1 MAAPPGMHLRQRE
14 EPAFSA
20 QQHGT
25 GHAPSNQAAHPRARE
40 GGDGIR
46 RAAQDDRAGRKV
58 LRHDDA
64 ERQKTVIAD
73 RQTFGDANLAAE
85 EAAFADMRRARD
97 PDLRGDEAMIADD
110 AVMADVVAAPY
121 DHVIADLRVGLD
133 NVRFQY
139 QAILADVRR
148 IDVRIRVNERGE
160 LVIAALAFEVAGPP
174 EFVHAPIAERSQQP
188 DLLRWEKVFELFP
201 G

>member
-1 MAAPPGMHLRQRE
+1 
-14 EPAFSA
+14 
-20 QQHGT
+20 
-25 GHAPSNQAAHPRARE
+25 
-40 GGDGIR
+40 
-46 RAAQDDRAGRKV
+46 
-58 LRHDDA
+58 
-64 ERQKTVIAD
+64 
-73 RQTFGDANLAAE
+73 
-85 EAAFADMRRARD
+85 MRRARD

-160 LVIAALAFEVAGPP
+160 LVIAALAFEVARPP
-174 EFVHAPIAERSQQP
+174 EFVHPPIAERSQQP

-201 G
+201 GHQRKIVKALGLGIFCIDREADDTVFAMRVDVNLRDFCDLTGNEAYDICHAEALSPRG